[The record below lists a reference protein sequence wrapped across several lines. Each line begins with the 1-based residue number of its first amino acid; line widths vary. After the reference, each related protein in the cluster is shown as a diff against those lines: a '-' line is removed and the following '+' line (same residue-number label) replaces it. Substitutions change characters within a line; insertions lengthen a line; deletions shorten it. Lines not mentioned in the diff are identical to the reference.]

1 MAVSSFAPIRE
12 LVRKSIRDL
21 LGLVWD
27 DTALDYAINEAQRE
41 YAILGGSLV
50 ASMAV
55 IPTENGVFSLPNDY
69 LVPVKFIDAKG
80 YEIPF
85 YSWRNIHD
93 KYTDFRKVTGNIVQS
108 IITDFDGFGKLRLF
122 PIVPAGLSPVGTL
135 YYQRLPK
142 KDTIETKNVRAIELH
157 SLFQAF
163 MIDGNPSAAVYYNR
177 FIKAVNEESAVQ
189 RGMKTKSRLRRGR
202 FF

>member
-1 MAVSSFAPIRE
+1 MAVSVFAPIRE

-41 YAILGGSLV
+41 YAILSGSLV
-50 ASMAV
+50 GSV
-55 IPTENGVFSLPNDY
+55 SVHSSESGVFSLPDDY
-69 LVPVKFIDAKG
+69 LAPVKFIDNKG
-80 YEIPF
+80 YEVPF

-93 KYTDFRKVTGNIVQS
+93 KYPDFRKQKGAFVQA
-108 IITDFDGFGKLRLF
+108 IITDFDGYGKLRLF
-122 PIVPAGLSPVGTL
+122 PILPVSLTPVGKL

-142 KDTIETKNVRAIELH
+142 KDIIETKNVRAIELH

-163 MIDGNPSAAVYYNR
+163 MIDGNPSASVYYNQ
-177 FIKAVNEESAVQ
+177 FAQAVNEESAVQ

>member
-1 MAVSSFAPIRE
+1 MAVSAFTSIRE

-41 YAILGGSLV
+41 YAILSGSLV
-50 ASMAV
+50 GSVTVPAL
-55 IPTENGVFSLPNDY
+55 ENGVFSLPDDF
-69 LVPVKFIDAKG
+69 LVPIKFIDTKG
-80 YEIPF
+80 YEVPF
-85 YSWRNIHD
+85 YSWRNIHA
-93 KYTDFRKVTGNIVQS
+93 KYPDFRKVTGTELQA
-108 IITDFDGFGKLRLF
+108 IITDFDGYGKLRLF
-122 PIVPAGLSPVGTL
+122 PVLPESENVGTL
-135 YYQRLPK
+135 YYQRLPQ
-142 KDTIETKNVRAIELH
+142 KDKLETKNVRAIELH

-163 MIDGNPSAAVYYNR
+163 MIDANPSASVYYNQ
-177 FIKAVNEESAVQ
+177 FAQAVNEENAVQ

>member
-1 MAVSSFAPIRE
+1 MAVSAFTSIRE

-50 ASMAV
+50 AQTKVYA
-55 IPTENGVFSLPNDY
+55 TESGVFSLPDDY
-69 LVPVKFIDAKG
+69 LVPVKFIDNYG
-80 YEIPF
+80 IEVPF

-93 KYTDFRKVTGNIVQS
+93 KYPDFRKVTGNNIQA

-122 PIVPAGLSPVGTL
+122 PLLPTSLSPVGTL
-135 YYQRLPK
+135 YYQRLPE
-142 KDTIETKNVRAIELH
+142 KDKLETQNVRAIELH

-177 FIKAVNEESAVQ
+177 FVQAVNEENAVQ